1 MKQGRSWLMKLKSF
15 ISVQTYKRPFLFV
28 LSIMISLNIFILL
41 VASIVALIIDDT
53 FVSFIDAFV
62 NGSLKWMLTPNA
74 ILDISSPQLLTLA
87 VIVLMT
93 GMVLFSGTIIA
104 LTTNQIRDY
113 FQKQKSGS
121 GKIHLNNHIVILNW
135 NNKVPELIADL
146 IHLDTMSQA
155 VVVLATVDK
164 NDAEKAIMNAVLT
177 KTDKPFKS
185 LSVLVKSGSPLLQDN
200 LANVSI
206 NQAKA
211 VIIMNNGK
219 YDVATD
225 TLSKSDVNVVKTIL
239 TVGRL
244 TKDTSL
250 TLIAE
255 VKAHQTKQKIETM
268 HKVVSSLKSHT
279 ILPVCFD
286 RRLGQIIAQ
295 TILHPLMEMV
305 YLSMFSFD
313 GSEVYRLKNTS
324 FDDCRS
330 NHPYAIPIGTLDD
343 DVFVLSKDFVA
354 AKKKRKTEL
363 NINPIKLKP
372 KQIIPSCRII
382 IMGHN
387 NKLPFIIEAFEEYQS
402 LYKKTFDVLQFNP
415 SQMDEVIDLI
425 RKDQQ
430 KTIVL
435 LLSDES
441 SDVDSL
447 DANVLNNLL
456 NVQTELK
463 REDVEIIVEL
473 LDPNN
478 DVIIQDFDIHNTI
491 ISNKII
497 SLLLSKL
504 ALFPETALFYEQLLS
519 FEITNA
525 YQSDYEIVIYDASDL
540 IQESLPK
547 TFNSALELTYALYD
561 GFNAKTI
568 PLGIHHE
575 GELMILSDYL
585 EHNTSMTIHQAD
597 EVICMNLTKKT
608 Q

>member
-1 MKQGRSWLMKLKSF
+1 
-15 ISVQTYKRPFLFV
+15 
-28 LSIMISLNIFILL
+28 
-41 VASIVALIIDDT
+41 
-53 FVSFIDAFV
+53 
-62 NGSLKWMLTPNA
+62 
-74 ILDISSPQLLTLA
+74 
-87 VIVLMT
+87 
-93 GMVLFSGTIIA
+93 
-104 LTTNQIRDY
+104 
-113 FQKQKSGS
+113 
-121 GKIHLNNHIVILNW
+121 
-135 NNKVPELIADL
+135 
-146 IHLDTMSQA
+146 
-155 VVVLATVDK
+155 
-164 NDAEKAIMNAVLT
+164 
-177 KTDKPFKS
+177 
-185 LSVLVKSGSPLLQDN
+185 
-200 LANVSI
+200 
-206 NQAKA
+206 
-211 VIIMNNGK
+211 
-219 YDVATD
+219 
-225 TLSKSDVNVVKTIL
+225 
-239 TVGRL
+239 
-244 TKDTSL
+244 
-250 TLIAE
+250 
-255 VKAHQTKQKIETM
+255 
-268 HKVVSSLKSHT
+268 
-279 ILPVCFD
+279 
-286 RRLGQIIAQ
+286 
-295 TILHPLMEMV
+295 
-305 YLSMFSFD
+305 
-313 GSEVYRLKNTS
+313 
-324 FDDCRS
+324 
-330 NHPYAIPIGTLDD
+330 
-343 DVFVLSKDFVA
+343 
-354 AKKKRKTEL
+354 
-363 NINPIKLKP
+363 
-372 KQIIPSCRII
+372 
-382 IMGHN
+382 MGHN

-547 TFNSALELTYALYD
+547 TFDSALELTYTLYD